1 MTKRNLSL
9 EEKDA
14 ARKLLQIWN
23 AKRKKL
29 GLTQARAAAELDFA
43 SPSSVYQYL
52 HGLIPMGTDALIKFA
67 RLLGVKP
74 EEIRPDL
81 ADKFNVI
88 RPMMARFEKI
98 PIELSSE
105 DWEMIQIM
113 QRISQE
119 RKPLAKQMLE
129 VFASY

>member
-9 EEKDA
+9 EEKEA

-29 GLTQARAAAELDFA
+29 GLTQARAATELDFA

-52 HGLIPMGTDALIKFA
+52 HGLIPMGTDAIIKFA
-67 RLLGVKP
+67 GLLGVKP

-81 ADKFNVI
+81 ADKFDVI
-88 RPMMARFEKI
+88 RPLMARFEKM
-98 PIELSSE
+98 PIEFSSE
-105 DWEMIQIM
+105 DWEIMQIL
-113 QRISQE
+113 QRISQDK
-119 RKPLAKQMLE
+119 KPLAKQLLE
-129 VFASY
+129 VIAVN